1 MNVASKQSTE
11 ERLRSALADRYTIER
26 EIGSGGMA
34 TVYSPADK
42 AKRQPTVQPWG
53 DPWAV

>member
-1 MNVASKQSTE
+1 MASKQGTE

-26 EIGSGGMA
+26 EVGSGGMA
-34 TVYSPADK
+34 TVYSPTDRTT
-42 AKRQPTVQPWG
+42 RQSAVQRWS